1 MLLVAKAPRLRG
13 GYVIDFWAVGSD
25 IAEKMGLIPRL
36 EALGYSVRGVRF
48 VDRRGRKQSGVM
60 VVRWLDEERYLAANL
75 PGYDAYRQKARLRLI
90 PWIW

>member
-36 EALGYSVRGVRF
+36 EALGYSVRGVRS
-48 VDRRGRKQSGVM
+48 VDRRPR
-60 VVRWLDEERYLAANL
+60 
-75 PGYDAYRQKARLRLI
+75 YDAYRQKARLRLI